1 MKGVD
6 NSELL
11 ELLEERFGLE
21 EGPADAPPFVDPARH
36 VELAKLLRDER
47 GYHLYGFVT
56 AVHYEA
62 VPPKKDGTG
71 ADPEHYEVLTG
82 LRSLTG
88 GGASSPALVGK
99 GTRLAVW
106 RCRVEIDGSLPTLVG
121 LFAGADWQE
130 REQYDLVGVRFEGHP
145 DLRRIMMPEDWPG
158 HPLRRDYAIDTRH
171 PPWR

>member
-6 NSELL
+6 NSVLVELL
-11 ELLEERFGLE
+11 RERFGLE
-21 EGPADAPPFVDPARH
+21 EVVADAPPFVDPARH
-36 VELAKLLRDER
+36 VELAGLLRDEF
-47 GYHLYGFVT
+47 GYRLYGFLAALHREEV
-56 AVHYEA
+56 APNE
-62 VPPKKDGTG
+62 DGTG
-71 ADPEHYEVLTG
+71 GDPEHYEATTG
-82 LRSLTG
+82 LRT
-88 GGASSPALVGK
+88 VGP

-106 RCRVEIDGSLPTLVG
+106 RCRVEIDAALPTLTG

-130 REQYDLVGVRFEGHP
+130 REQYDLVGIGFEGHP

>member
-6 NSELL
+6 NSALL
-11 ELLEERFGLE
+11 AILEERFGISD
-21 EGPADAPPFVDPARH
+21 PPPDAPPLVEMRDHVALARH
-36 VELAKLLRDER
+36 LRDR
-47 GYHLYGFVT
+47 CGYRQYGFLT
-56 AVHYEA
+56 AMHFEA
-62 VPPKKDGTG
+62 VAPGKDGQG
-71 ADPEHYEVLTG
+71 GDPEHYEVVTG
-82 LRSLTG
+82 LRT
-88 GGASSPALVGK
+88 VGP

-106 RCRVEIDGSLPTLVG
+106 RCRVELDGAMPTLVG

-158 HPLRRDYAIDTRH
+158 HPLRRDYAIDTKH